1 LASQKNWK
9 RGFKVVVSYRKERL
23 DRGIKARSDDI
34 FVISSH
40 RETLYLVLPRII
52 PIVGILL
59 IPLLKENVGIYWEK
73 VLVITCIISLL
84 SLSWDLLMSVGLVSL
99 GQAFFFGTGA
109 YFAGFLNKSFNWSPL
124 FTIPIATLGGGAFC
138 AILLLP
144 VLRLRGIYFSLIT
157 LALPILFMRIIEAGK
172 ILGGEEGIVALTP
185 FHSIWIELYVPAIA
199 LLFCLFGFR
208 RLINTDYGI
217 VLRGIRDN
225 DRAVMARGIN
235 IYWYKTQVVFI
246 AGAVGAFA
254 GAFLTHYYQF
264 AGTSGLGLD
273 YSILPLTCAIVGGSG
288 TFAGA
293 VLGTF
298 ILVPLA
304 EILRAFGTLRVV
316 FYSLILLAF
325 VVVLP
330 EGIFD
335 YLQRKYHQYERL
347 ASVEVGK

>member
-1 LASQKNWK
+1 MAI
-9 RGFKVVVSYRKERL
+9 SYRRERL

-34 FVISSH
+34 FVLSSYG
-40 RETLYLVLPRII
+40 ETLYLVLPRII

-59 IPLLKENVGIYWEK
+59 IPLLKETLGMYWEK

-99 GQAFFFGTGA
+99 GQALFFGAGA
-109 YFAGFLNKSFNWSPL
+109 YFAGFLNKSFNWSPFL
-124 FTIPIATLGGGAFC
+124 TIPIATLGGGAFC
-138 AILLLP
+138 TVLLVP

-157 LALPILFMRIIEAGK
+157 LVLPILFMRVIEASK
-172 ILGGEEGIVALTP
+172 IFGGEEGIVAITP
-185 FHSIWIELYVPAIA
+185 FPSIWIELYVPGIA
-199 LLFCLFGFR
+199 LLLCLFGLR

-235 IYWYKTQVVFI
+235 VYWYKAQVVFI
-246 AGAVGAFA
+246 ASAIGAFG

-273 YSILPLTCAIVGGSG
+273 YSILPLTCVIVGGSG
-288 TFAGA
+288 NFAGA

-298 ILVPLA
+298 ILVPLV
-304 EILRAFGTLRVV
+304 EILRAFGPLRVV

-325 VVVLP
+325 VVALP
-330 EGIFD
+330 GGIFD
-335 YLQRKYHQYERL
+335 YLQRKYHQFERL
-347 ASVEVGK
+347 VSVEVGK